1 MASADIDPERKNS
14 ASLIRF
20 PGSKAEPKGSMKRVQ
35 FLPSELLAASK
46 YEVARNWVPVHTTE
60 VTPLLVSP
68 KPLEVQDVPWF
79 SDQ

>member
-1 MASADIDPERKNS
+1 MEPERKKS
-14 ASLIRF
+14 ASLMRL
-20 PGSKAEPKGSMKRVQ
+20 PGSKADPKGNMKRVQ

-46 YEVARNWVPVHTTE
+46 YEVARNWLPVHTTE

-68 KPLEVQDVPWF
+68 KPLEVHDVPWF

>member
-1 MASADIDPERKNS
+1 
-14 ASLIRF
+14 
-20 PGSKAEPKGSMKRVQ
+20 MKRVQ

-46 YEVARNWVPVHTTE
+46 YEVAKNWVPVHTTE